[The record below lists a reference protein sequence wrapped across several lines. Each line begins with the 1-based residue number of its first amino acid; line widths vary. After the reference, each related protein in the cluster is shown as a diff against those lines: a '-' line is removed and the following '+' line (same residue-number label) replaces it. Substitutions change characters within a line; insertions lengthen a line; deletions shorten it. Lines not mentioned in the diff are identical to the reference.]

1 MICICKFI
9 NICNSYKMSDAKL
22 DRLSALLEGLA
33 PVVSLALS
41 SQGRLQ
47 GASHPDNDNAL
58 QLFFLTR
65 GSAELKV
72 GGSSQRLES
81 PALVAV
87 HASQSFVLHKLTADD
102 PNRLIGAHVQLTG
115 PVATLFLQEFSQPRT
130 VSLSDDEPA
139 LRLAVAMI
147 ESELNAPRCGQP
159 ALLNRAGDILFIGLL
174 RHLVAHPVASRRG
187 LFNGLAD
194 PRIAKALVAM
204 HQRPAFAWDLELLAQ
219 EAGMSRT
226 AFATKFHE
234 TMRRPPGKYLA
245 AIRLAIAQRAV
256 DLGKGLKEAA
266 RLSGYENSSALSRAL
281 SRSRMQV
288 VNNR

>member
-1 MICICKFI
+1 
-9 NICNSYKMSDAKL
+9 MSEAKL

-33 PVVSLALS
+33 PVVTLGLS
-41 SQGRLQ
+41 SPGRLQ
-47 GASHPDNDNAL
+47 GAPHPDKDNAL
-58 QLFFLTR
+58 QLYFLTR
-65 GSAELKV
+65 GRAELEF

-87 HASQSFVLHKLTADD
+87 HASQSFVLHKLTAKD

-115 PVATLFLQEFSQPRT
+115 PVATLFLQEFAQPRT
-130 VSLSDDEPA
+130 VSLADDEPA

-159 ALLNRAGDILFIGLL
+159 AMLNRAGDILFIGLL
-174 RHLVAHPVASRRG
+174 RYLVAHPVASGGG

-194 PRIAKALVAM
+194 PRIAKALVAI
-204 HQRPAFAWDLELLAQ
+204 HQRPAFGWDLELLAQ

-234 TMRRPPGKYLA
+234 TMRRPPGKYLG
-245 AIRLAIAQRAV
+245 AIRLAIARRAV

-266 RLSGYENSSALSRAL
+266 RLAGYENSSALSRAL
-281 SRSRMQV
+281 SRSRLQV
-288 VNNR
+288 EHSGQVHEKADLP